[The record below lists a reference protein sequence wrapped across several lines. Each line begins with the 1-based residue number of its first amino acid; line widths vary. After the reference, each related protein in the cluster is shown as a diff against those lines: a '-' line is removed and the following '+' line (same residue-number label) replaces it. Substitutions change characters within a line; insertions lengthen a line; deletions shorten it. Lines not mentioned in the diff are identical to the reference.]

1 MVHLMPAASVVVP
14 THDRNDLL
22 LQTLASVLRQRD
34 VDLEVIVVDDGSGED
49 VAGAVATLS
58 DERVRVVRNERS
70 QGVARARNRG
80 LEEARGEWIAF
91 VDDDDLWAPDKLA
104 SQLQAMA
111 STARPWAYTGAVN
124 ITASAQVIG
133 GAPPLPPEEV
143 AASLPRRNTVPG
155 GGSNVVAARS
165 LLDEIG
171 GFDPTLYN
179 TEDWDM
185 WIRMA
190 RAALPAW
197 VARPLLAYRVHASNA
212 SLVVSEIIAGARTI
226 ERRYGGPV
234 DMVELHRHI
243 ARVQLRSNRPEA
255 AFLSYLRAATR
266 AKGSYLLSGLAA
278 DLGVAAAA
286 FTRKAG
292 IRSRARPRAGDRHF
306 HAAWLREAVRWV
318 EDLR

>member
-1 MVHLMPAASVVVP
+1 MVHLMPTASVVVP

-49 VAGAVATLS
+49 VAGAVAPLS

-80 LEEARGEWIAF
+80 LEEARGEWVAF
-91 VDDDDLWAPDKLA
+91 VDDDDLWAPDKLG

-111 STARPWAYTGAVN
+111 RTARPWAYTGAVN

-133 GAPPLPPEEV
+133 GAPPSPPEEV

-197 VARPLLAYRVHASNA
+197 VPRPLLAYRVHASNA

-243 ARVQLRSNRPEA
+243 ARVHLRSNRPEA

-266 AKGSYLLSGLAA
+266 ANASYLWSGFAA
-278 DLGVAAAA
+278 DLGGAGAA
-286 FTRKAG
+286 FARKAG
-292 IRSRARPRAGDRHF
+292 IRPRAKPRPPHRNPHED
-306 HAAWLREAVRWV
+306 WLREAEDWV

>member
-1 MVHLMPAASVVVP
+1 MPVVSVVVP

-22 LQTLASVLRQRD
+22 LQTLASVLRQSD

-49 VAGAVATLS
+49 VAGAVTTLS

-80 LEEARGEWIAF
+80 LEEARGERIAF
-91 VDDDDLWAPDKLA
+91 VDDDDLWAPDKLS

-111 STARPWAYTGAVN
+111 STGRPWAYTGAVN

-133 GAPPLPPEEV
+133 GAPPPPPEEV
-143 AASLPRRNTVPG
+143 AASLPRRNSVPG

-165 LLDEIG
+165 LLEEVG

-197 VARPLLAYRVHASNA
+197 VPRPMLAYRVHASNA
-212 SLVVSEIIAGARTI
+212 SLVVSEIISGARTI

-234 DMVELHRHI
+234 DMVEVHRHI
-243 ARVQLRSNRPEA
+243 ARVHLRSNRPEA
-255 AFLSYLRAATR
+255 ALFAYLRAATR
-266 AKGSYLLSGLAA
+266 AKGSYMWSGFAA
-278 DLGVAAAA
+278 DLGGAAAA

-292 IRSRARPRAGDRHF
+292 IRSRTRHRPHRNPHED
-306 HAAWLREAVRWV
+306 WLGEADDWV

>member
-1 MVHLMPAASVVVP
+1 MVHLMPKVSVLVP

-22 LQTLASVLRQRD
+22 LQTLASVLRQSD

-58 DERVRVVRNERS
+58 EERVRVVRNERS
-70 QGVARARNRG
+70 QGVAGARNRG

-91 VDDDDLWAPDKLA
+91 VDDDDLWAPDKLS
-104 SQLQAMA
+104 SQLQALA
-111 STARPWAYTGAVN
+111 STGRPWAYTGAVN

-133 GAPPLPPEEV
+133 GAPPPPPEQV
-143 AASLPRRNTVPG
+143 AASLPRRNSVPG

-165 LLDEIG
+165 LLDEVG

-197 VARPLLAYRVHASNA
+197 VPRPMLAYRVHASNA

-234 DMVELHRHI
+234 DRGVVDRYLAELCLRSGNRLRAVRFFAGAAMGGQAKGVGSDLTSI
-243 ARVQLRSNRPEA
+243 ARRRLR
-255 AFLSYLRAATR
+255 
-266 AKGSYLLSGLAA
+266 
-278 DLGVAAAA
+278 
-286 FTRKAG
+286 
-292 IRSRARPRAGDRHF
+292 RSRGAAEAREPGWLAEG
-306 HAAWLREAVRWV
+306 AAWLEELVQRG
-318 EDLR
+318 

>member
-1 MVHLMPAASVVVP
+1 MVHLMPTASVVVP

-80 LEEARGEWIAF
+80 LEEARGEWVAF
-91 VDDDDLWAPDKLA
+91 VDDDDLWGPDKLA
-104 SQLQAMA
+104 SQLQAMER
-111 STARPWAYTGAVN
+111 TARPWAYTGAVN

-197 VARPLLAYRVHASNA
+197 VPRPLLAYRVHASNA

-234 DMVELHRHI
+234 DRGVVDRYLAELCLRSGSRRRAVRFFASAAMRGQAKGVGSDLASIARRRLHRSRGEAE
-243 ARVQLRSNRPEA
+243 AREP
-255 AFLSYLRAATR
+255 
-266 AKGSYLLSGLAA
+266 GWLAE
-278 DLGVAAAA
+278 G
-286 FTRKAG
+286 
-292 IRSRARPRAGDRHF
+292 
-306 HAAWLREAVRWV
+306 AAWLEELVQRG
-318 EDLR
+318 

>member
-1 MVHLMPAASVVVP
+1 MPTASVVVP
-14 THDRNDLL
+14 THDRNHLL
-22 LQTLASVLRQRD
+22 LQTLGSVINQSE
-34 VDLEVIVVDDGSGED
+34 VDLEIVVVDDGSTQD
-49 VAGAVATLS
+49 VAEAIVTLS
-58 DERVRVVRNERS
+58 DNRIRVVRNERS

-80 LEEARGEWIAF
+80 IEEARGDWIAF

-104 SQLQAMA
+104 SQLQALA
-111 STARPWAYTGAVN
+111 DTGRRWAYTGAVN

-133 GAPPLPPEEV
+133 GAPPPPPEEV

-165 LLDEIG
+165 LLDEVG

-197 VARPLLAYRVHASNA
+197 VARPLLAYRVHATNA

-226 ERRYGGPV
+226 ERRYGGGRGVV
-234 DMVELHRHI
+234 DRYLAELSLRSGDRLQAVKFFARAAVRGQAKGVSSDLTSI
-243 ARVQLRSNRPEA
+243 ARRRLGRFFSGGPKYPNPEWLA
-255 AFLSYLRAATR
+255 EGRA
-266 AKGSYLLSGLAA
+266 
-278 DLGVAAAA
+278 
-286 FTRKAG
+286 
-292 IRSRARPRAGDRHF
+292 
-306 HAAWLREAVRWV
+306 WV
-318 EDLR
+318 ENLDKKGQWGGD

>member
-1 MVHLMPAASVVVP
+1 MPTASVVVP

-49 VAGAVATLS
+49 VAGAVATLP

-80 LEEARGEWIAF
+80 LEEARGEWVAF
-91 VDDDDLWAPDKLA
+91 VDDDDLWAPDKLT
-104 SQLQAMA
+104 SQLQALA
-111 STARPWAYTGAVN
+111 DTGRRWAYTGAFN
-124 ITASAQVIG
+124 ITASGEVIG
-133 GAPPLPPEEV
+133 GAPPPPPEEV
-143 AASLPRRNTVPG
+143 AASLPRRNMVPG

-165 LLDEIG
+165 LFEEIG

-190 RAALPAW
+190 RTALPAW
-197 VARPLLAYRVHASNA
+197 VPRPLLAYRVHASNA

-234 DMVELHRHI
+234 DRGVVDRYLAELCLRSGSRLRAVRFLASAAMRGQTKGVTSDLASI
-243 ARVQLRSNRPEA
+243 ARRKLRLSRGTAEA
-255 AFLSYLRAATR
+255 REP
-266 AKGSYLLSGLAA
+266 GWLAE
-278 DLGVAAAA
+278 G
-286 FTRKAG
+286 
-292 IRSRARPRAGDRHF
+292 
-306 HAAWLREAVRWV
+306 AAWLEELVQRG
-318 EDLR
+318 

>member
-1 MVHLMPAASVVVP
+1 MGHVTPTASVVVP

-22 LQTLASVLRQRD
+22 LRTLASVIGQTD
-34 VDLEVIVVDDGSGED
+34 VEFEVVVVDDGSTQD
-49 VAGAVATLS
+49 VAAAVATLA
-58 DERVRVVRNERS
+58 DERVRVIRNERS
-70 QGVARARNRG
+70 EGVARARNRG
-80 LEEARGEWIAF
+80 LEETRGEWVAF

-104 SQLQAMA
+104 SQLQAL
-111 STARPWAYTGAVN
+111 ARTGRRWAYTGAVN

-133 GAPPLPPEEV
+133 GAPPPPPEEV

-165 LLDEIG
+165 LLDEVG

-197 VARPLLAYRVHASNA
+197 VGRPLLAYRVHATNA

-234 DMVELHRHI
+234 DMVQLHRHI
-243 ARVQLRSNRPEA
+243 GRLHLRSNRPVA
-255 AFLSYLRAATR
+255 AFFTYLRAATTTDW
-266 AKGSYLLSGLAA
+266 SYLSGDFAS
-278 DLGVAAAA
+278 DLGAAAA
-286 FTRKAG
+286 AATRKVG
-292 IRSRARPRAGDRHF
+292 MRLGARPRERPRKLHED
-306 HAAWLREAVRWV
+306 WLRQASNWLEH
-318 EDLR
+318 LR

>member
-1 MVHLMPAASVVVP
+1 MPSASIVVP

-22 LQTLASVLRQRD
+22 LQTLGSVVRQGD
-34 VDLEVIVVDDGSGED
+34 VDLEVIVVDDGSTQE
-49 VAGAVATLS
+49 VAAAVASLS
-58 DERVRVVRNERS
+58 DDRVRVVRNERA

-80 LEEARGEWIAF
+80 IREARGEWVAF

-111 STARPWAYTGAVN
+111 LGGRRWAYTGAVN
-124 ITASAQVIG
+124 IAASGEVIG

-143 AASLPRRNTVPG
+143 AASLPRRNTIPG
-155 GGSNVVAARS
+155 GGSNVVAART
-165 LLDEIG
+165 LLHEVG

-197 VARPLLAYRVHASNA
+197 VPRPLLAYRVHATNA

-226 ERRYGGPV
+226 EQRYGGQV
-234 DMVELHRHI
+234 DRGAVDRYLAELCLRSGERLRAVRFFVGAAARGQAKEVSSDLASI
-243 ARVQLRSNRPEA
+243 ARRRLGQFS
-255 AFLSYLRAATR
+255 
-266 AKGSYLLSGLAA
+266 SG
-278 DLGVAAAA
+278 G
-286 FTRKAG
+286 
-292 IRSRARPRAGDRHF
+292 ARPRYPQ
-306 HAAWLREAVRWV
+306 WLAEGRAWV
-318 EDLR
+318 EDLDEKGRWPED

>member
-1 MVHLMPAASVVVP
+1 MVHLMPTASVVVP
-14 THDRNDLL
+14 THDRNDLV

-49 VAGAVATLS
+49 VAGAVATLP
-58 DERVRVVRNERS
+58 DERIRVVRNERS

-80 LEEARGEWIAF
+80 IDEARGEWVAF

-104 SQLQAMA
+104 SQLQALA
-111 STARPWAYTGAVN
+111 LTGRRWAYTGAVN

-133 GAPPLPPEEV
+133 GAPPPPPEEV

-171 GFDPTLYN
+171 GFDPALYN

-197 VARPLLAYRVHASNA
+197 VPRPLLAYRVHASNA
-212 SLVVSEIIAGARTI
+212 SLVVSEIIAGARII

-234 DMVELHRHI
+234 DMVEVHRHI
-243 ARVQLRSNRPEA
+243 GRLYLRSNRPEA
-255 AFLSYLRAATR
+255 AFLAYLRAATTTDW
-266 AKGSYLLSGLAA
+266 SYLSSGFVA
-278 DLGVAAAA
+278 DLGGAAAA
-286 FTRKAG
+286 ITRKTG
-292 IRSRARPRAGDRHF
+292 VRLGTRPRPPHRNPHES
-306 HAAWLREAVRWV
+306 WLREADDWV
-318 EDLR
+318 EHLR